1 MAMLIG
7 IIAQFFGLSGAS
19 ALFAMVAFVF
29 YPVELLPHRA
39 ALLPK
44 LLIWLRE
51 EGYDVKTRKK
61 EAPHTL

>member
-1 MAMLIG
+1 MLVRFL
-7 IIAQFFGLSGAS
+7 AEFLSLSGAS

-29 YPVELLPHRA
+29 YPAELLPHRA

>member
-1 MAMLIG
+1 MLVR
-7 IIAQFFGLSGAS
+7 FLVEFLSFLGAS

-44 LLIWLRE
+44 LLMWLRE
-51 EGYDVKTRKK
+51 EGYEVKTRKK